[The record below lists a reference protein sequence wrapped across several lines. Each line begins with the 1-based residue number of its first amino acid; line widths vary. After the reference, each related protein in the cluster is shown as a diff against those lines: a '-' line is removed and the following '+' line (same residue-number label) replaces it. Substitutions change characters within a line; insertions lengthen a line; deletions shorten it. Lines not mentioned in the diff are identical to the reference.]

1 MTIESRKPSTQ
12 AAALA
17 ALACLFFV
25 FFVFAAS
32 LSLRGQQNIPPSDA
46 AQQDSF
52 NRRDMRDREAALRT
66 KAKAENKRAYERDPK
81 LFIAQIKE
89 DYERIQV
96 LNNELRRAASNAAA
110 ALDYKRVSTASAEV
124 RKRAARLRE
133 NLSFPEAEDDASAAE
148 AKAQKPEVV
157 FDAAQMKASL
167 STLDEL
173 IVSFVT
179 NPVFQSSPSVVD
191 AAQATKAGR
200 ALCDIIALSADIKRN
215 ADRLSKSQDKPE

>member
-46 AQQDSF
+46 GQQDSF

-110 ALDYKRVSTASAEV
+110 LDYKRVSTASAEV

-133 NLSFPEAEDDASAAE
+133 NLSFPEAEEDASAAE

-200 ALCDIIALSADIKRN
+200 ALRDIIALSADIKRN

>member
-46 AQQDSF
+46 GQQDSF

-110 ALDYKRVSTASAEV
+110 LDYKRVSTASAEV

-133 NLSFPEAEDDASAAE
+133 NLSFPEAEEDASAAE

-200 ALCDIIALSADIKRN
+200 ALRDINALSADIKRN